1 MKIPYQSLSGDDKIK
16 MLSEIKPE
24 DYKLLTYDEKWELY
38 IVMLESGGICVR
50 TESLETQALFQM
62 FNLMMLRG

>member
-16 MLSEIKPE
+16 MLSEIRPE
-24 DYKLLTYDEKWELY
+24 DYKSLTYDEKWELY
-38 IVMLESGGICVR
+38 IVMLECGGISVKAK
-50 TESLETQALFQM
+50 SLETQALFQM

>member
-1 MKIPYQSLSGDDKIK
+1 MIPYQSLSGDDKIK

-24 DYKLLTYDEKWELY
+24 NYKLLTYDEKWELY
-38 IVMLESGGICVR
+38 IVMLECGGISVQ
-50 TESLETQALFQM
+50 TNSLETQALFQM

>member
-1 MKIPYQSLSGDDKIK
+1 MIPYQSLSGDDKIK

-24 DYKLLTYDEKWELY
+24 NYKLLTYDEKWELY
-38 IVMLESGGICVR
+38 IVMLGCGGINVQR
-50 TESLETQALFQM
+50 KSVETQALFQM